1 MSQSVPGFPRLT
13 IEQDKLGGQPC
24 IRGHRFGAEQL
35 LEMLADGMTYEEIR
49 ADYAFIELEDVQE
62 VLRYAAAIA
71 RREFYLPTSA

>member
-35 LEMLADGMTYEEIR
+35 LEMLADGMTYEES
-49 ADYAFIELEDVQE
+49 
-62 VLRYAAAIA
+62 A
-71 RREFYLPTSA
+71 RITPSSNWRTFKKSSGTRQPDLVR